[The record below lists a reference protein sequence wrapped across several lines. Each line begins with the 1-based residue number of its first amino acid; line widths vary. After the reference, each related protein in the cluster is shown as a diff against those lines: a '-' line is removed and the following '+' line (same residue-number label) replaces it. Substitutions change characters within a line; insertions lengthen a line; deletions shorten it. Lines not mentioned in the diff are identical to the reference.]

1 MKIECLSEV
10 DWQRLKRIRLAALQD
25 APEAFGTTLAAAQGW
40 PDDVWCQQARDIP
53 TFVATD
59 GGVDVGIAR
68 CATEGST
75 EDAYLISMWVA
86 PVARGRGV
94 GEQLVEAVSEWAL
107 AAGFSRLLLDVADDN
122 TAAMALYKRLS
133 FRPTGET
140 SRFPPPRSQIT
151 EHQQARMLR
160 AESK

>member
-1 MKIECLSEV
+1 MEIERLSGME
-10 DWQRLKRIRLAALQD
+10 WQRLKRIRLAALQG
-25 APEAFGTTLAAAQGW
+25 APEAFGTTLETAKEW
-40 PDDVWCQQARDIP
+40 PDDVWRQQARDLP

-59 GGVDVGIAR
+59 DGVDVGMAR

-94 GEQLVEAVSEWAL
+94 GEQLVEAVSDWAL

-140 SRFPPPRSQIT
+140 SRFPPP
-151 EHQQARMLR
+151 A
-160 AESK
+160 A